1 MLYDDTESGAARGIR
16 TLGLNLGKV
25 TLFRLS
31 YCRIVPP
38 RCMRAGRKNDDLL
51 ADALSSRPRR
61 RSCDEPSTRLGIR
74 LSHPTINMRMK
85 LQHPHQFVKRFLHYL
100 VRIPLKSWLSVI
112 CVLIF

>member
-74 LSHPTINMRMK
+74 LSHLLLSESTLTARP
-85 LQHPHQFVKRFLHYL
+85 
-100 VRIPLKSWLSVI
+100 RICQEKSFASR
-112 CVLIF
+112 LIF